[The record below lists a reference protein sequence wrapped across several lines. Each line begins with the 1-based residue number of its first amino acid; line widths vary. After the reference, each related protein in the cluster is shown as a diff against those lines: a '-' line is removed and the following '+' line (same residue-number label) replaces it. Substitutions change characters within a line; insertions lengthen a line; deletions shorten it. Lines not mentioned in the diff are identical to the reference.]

1 MEKGKRS
8 GKQQM
13 NSKYYDKKSDS
24 VFDFTDR
31 ISGQS
36 FSMVIRGPT

>member
-8 GKQQM
+8 GKQRIY
-13 NSKYYDKKSDS
+13 SKYYEKESDS
-24 VFDFTDR
+24 VFDFTER

-36 FSMVIRGPT
+36 FSVVIRGPT